1 MKRIYKYILLCFIV
15 LQFITTVNAQ
25 KITMEQT
32 LEYINKNVGDKCT
45 VEIKKQLIVKFYKN
59 GEIYRQDKVYIE
71 DLDSYAVVYLHD
83 EKAVI
88 LKCKEGIEEC
98 IERRLYV
105 NKIKRAYSRLSIIV
119 NSDEKAGKGLE
130 KAFIHL
136 IKLVQE
142 PRYKSSEPFE

>member
-1 MKRIYKYILLCFIV
+1 MKLNCLLLLCFIV

-25 KITMEQT
+25 EITMQQT
-32 LEYINKNVGDKCT
+32 LEYINKNLGKNCS
-45 VEIKKQLIVKFYKN
+45 VEIKKQLIVKLYKN

-71 DLDSYAVVYLHD
+71 DLDSDAVVYLHD
-83 EKAVI
+83 ENAVI

-105 NKIKRAYSRLSIIV
+105 NKIKRTYSRLSIIV

-130 KAFIHL
+130 RAFIHL

-142 PRYKSSEPFE
+142 PGYKSSEPFE

>member
-1 MKRIYKYILLCFIV
+1 MKSIYKYILLCFIV
-15 LQFITTVNAQ
+15 LQFITTAVAQ
-25 KITMEQT
+25 EITMGQT
-32 LEYINKNVGDKCT
+32 LEYINKNVGNNCS

-71 DLDSYAVVYLHD
+71 DLDSDAVVYLHD
-83 EKAVI
+83 EKAVT
-88 LKCKEGIEEC
+88 LRCKEGIEGC
-98 IERRLYV
+98 IERKLYI

-142 PRYKSSEPFE
+142 PGYKSSEDFE